1 MLRLFKILGMGEE
14 EREIEHFKKY
24 EEYLRADKIRKTQA
38 LQKWASAVKERDGY
52 ICQRCFRNKRRMYA
66 HHIIGLWKDPNK
78 AFLLENGK
86 TLCLF
91 CHMIED
97 VYFEKRM
104 LSNLYKTNDK
114 DFDADILR
122 YIEER
127 KKENCL
133 IIPPGMINFPG
144 PPGRKSPKR
153 LLERRS
159 NIREGNCMDHP
170 GQERFNHGDCQKSI
184 NKKVSA
190 TFFYHG
196 EF

>member
-1 MLRLFKILGMGEE
+1 MKPKDMLKLFQYLGIGEE
-14 EREIEHFKKY
+14 EREIEHFKRC
-24 EEYLRADKIRKTQA
+24 EEVFNADNIRKSRA
-38 LQKWASAVKERDGY
+38 LTKWARAVKERDGY
-52 ICQRCFRNKRRMYA
+52 ICQRCLRNKRQMYA
-66 HHIIGLWKDPNK
+66 HHILALWKDSSK
-78 AFLLENGK
+78 AFLLENGT

-97 VYFEKRM
+97 AYFEKRM

-144 PPGRKSPKR
+144 PPGRKAPER
-153 LLERRS
+153 LLGQRS
-159 NIREGNCMDHP
+159 GIREGNCMDVA
-170 GQERFNHGDCQKSI
+170 GQERPSRRDC
-184 NKKVSA
+184 
-190 TFFYHG
+190 
-196 EF
+196 